1 MLGYACINQT
11 LRSQTPTISTNRT
24 VWALNKTP
32 EVVLELAKKNLADLI
47 KILEWNCQNDI
58 LFYRIS
64 SDIIPYQDITTLKN
78 KELDTYFKEIGDYIN
93 KIRLT
98 FHPGPYNKLASFDSK
113 IVTNTINELEFH
125 GAFMDRIGASNTQY
139 NKINIHMG
147 GAYNDKVN
155 TAKIFTK
162 NFNLLSDSVKCR
174 LTLENDDRLALYTT
188 QELYN
193 LIYQQIGIPIVFD
206 IHHHKL
212 TVGNYYKDY
221 LKLAVSTWGNIKPVI
236 HYSESEPGAKNKIG
250 HSKYITT
257 DFINT
262 YGYDVDIMIEAK
274 EKELALIGYRKNGNI
289 Q

>member
-250 HSKYITT
+250 HSRYITT